1 MEIKISTYDFF
12 NKFILGLVFTGVVIF
27 AYRQD
32 LTAAIEVFQAIKE
45 NTIVIT
51 VFSIS
56 ALAIVYEIGI
66 IINRLGSILEDLL
79 RKTHIIPFIDDY
91 KRFNEKKKEFPIM
104 NVLSREYALS
114 RNSVVL
120 FLLISILTFIRFGWF
135 GLIPLAIMLMFYY
148 SCWKYAK
155 KIVDLVK

>member
-32 LTAAIEVFQAIKE
+32 LTSAIEVFQAIKE

-56 ALAIVYEIGI
+56 ALALVYEIGI

-135 GLIPLAIMLMFYY
+135 GLIPLSIMLMFYY

>member
-32 LTAAIEVFQAIKE
+32 LTSAIEVFQAIKE

>member
-12 NKFILGLVFTGVVIF
+12 NKFILGLVLTGVVIL

-32 LTAAIEVFQAIKE
+32 LTSAIEVFQAIKE

>member
-32 LTAAIEVFQAIKE
+32 LTSAIEVFQPIKE

>member
-12 NKFILGLVFTGVVIF
+12 NKFILGLVFTGVVILE
-27 AYRQD
+27 YRQD
-32 LTAAIEVFQAIKE
+32 LTSALEVFQAIKE

-66 IINRLGSILEDLL
+66 IINRLGSVLEDLL
-79 RKTHIIPFIDDY
+79 RKTHIIPFNDDY
-91 KRFNEKKKEFPIM
+91 KRYNEKKKEYPIM

-114 RNSVVL
+114 RNSIVL

-135 GLIPLAIMLMFYY
+135 GFIPLAIVLMFYY

-155 KIVDLVK
+155 KIVNLMK